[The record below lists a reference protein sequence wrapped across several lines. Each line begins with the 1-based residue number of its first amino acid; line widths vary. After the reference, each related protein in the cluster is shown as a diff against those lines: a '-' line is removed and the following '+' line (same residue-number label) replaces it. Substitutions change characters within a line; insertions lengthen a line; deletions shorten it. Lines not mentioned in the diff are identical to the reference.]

1 MTTTAFV
8 RDVNR
13 SSVLEFVRVNEP
25 VSRAQIARELGLS
38 RSATSEIVDQLLSE
52 GLVEEVGVGESTPRG
67 GRPSVQ
73 LRFIPDARYALGID
87 IGGTKTILVLSN
99 LNGRVIAR
107 EKVATC
113 GKSSDVLEHIRRA
126 ADNFI
131 ANSGIDRSRIVGMGV
146 GAPGLTDYESGVVIA
161 APALHWVDVNV
172 KQALQGLVQGPIFV
186 DNDVNMAAVG
196 EKWKGEGSR
205 CRDVVLI
212 TIGTGIGAGVIIN
225 GSIHR
230 GAHNYAGEIGYFAV
244 DPLTDETSTSDEF
257 GPLDKLASG
266 SGVASQA
273 RALLPVYPNSI
284 LHGQKITSER
294 VFAAAAKSDP
304 LALAVVDA
312 MAKYTAAAI
321 ANIVALLNP
330 GVVIIGGG
338 VAQSAALFMSQIR
351 SRVQEL
357 VPIPVH
363 IVCAS
368 LGEDA
373 GALGAAATVLVE
385 TNHLALDR

>member
-1 MTTTAFV
+1 MH
-8 RDVNR
+8 
-13 SSVLEFVRVNEP
+13 EP
-25 VSRAQIARELGLS
+25 VSRAHIARELGLS

-52 GLVEEVGVGESTPRG
+52 GLVEEGGVGGSTRRG

-73 LRFIPDARYALGID
+73 LRFVPDAKYALGID
-87 IGGTKTILVLSN
+87 IGGTKTILLLSD
-99 LNGRVIAR
+99 LTGRVVAR
-107 EKVATC
+107 KKVSTRANR
-113 GKSSDVLEHIRRA
+113 SDVLEHIRA
-126 ADNFI
+126 EADEFI
-131 ANSGIDRSRIVGMGV
+131 ANSGIDRGKIVGVGI

-161 APALHWVDVNV
+161 APALQWTEVNV
-172 KQALQGLVQGPIFV
+172 KQALQELSPGPIFV

-212 TIGTGIGAGVIIN
+212 TIGTGIGAGIIIN

-257 GPLDKLASG
+257 GALDKLASG

-273 RALLPVYPNSI
+273 KALLQSYPHSI
-284 LHGQKITSER
+284 LHGVEVTSER
-294 VFAAAAKSDP
+294 VFEAAAKSDP
-304 LALAVVDA
+304 LALEVVDS

-321 ANIVALLNP
+321 VNIVALLNP
-330 GVVIIGGG
+330 GVVIVGGG
-338 VAQSAALFMSQIR
+338 VAQSGALFMSRIR
-351 SRVQEL
+351 SRVKEL
-357 VPIPVH
+357 IPIPVD
-363 IVCAS
+363 IVPAS

-373 GALGAAATVLVE
+373 GALGAAATVLIE
-385 TNHLALDR
+385 TNNLALDR